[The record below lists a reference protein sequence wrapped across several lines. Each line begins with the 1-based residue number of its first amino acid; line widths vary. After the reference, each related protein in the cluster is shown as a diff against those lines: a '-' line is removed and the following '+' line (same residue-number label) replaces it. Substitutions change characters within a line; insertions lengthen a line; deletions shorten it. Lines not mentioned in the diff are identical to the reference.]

1 MLSVCVRGSS
11 LVHRGVKHPKV
22 SELSGITRN
31 FSLRSNN
38 GEPRQKLVI
47 VGSGWGGFE
56 VLRRIDRKRWDV
68 TIISPSTYFNFTPL
82 LASCAVGTL
91 EYRCAI
97 ESVRRFT
104 PQAKAYQAWC
114 DHIDFKNK
122 TLTCMPATPPLSFE
136 NASAPPLD
144 DTTTGFPG
152 TGTTFQ
158 LKYDKLVIAVGAYSQ
173 TFGIPGVKEHAYFL
187 KDVKDARAIRTRLL
201 ECLEQASQ
209 PFLTDEQRKSLLHF
223 CVVGGGP
230 TGVEFSAELRDLI
243 TTDIRKHYPELEPLT
258 RITLYDVAPGILGMF
273 DRNLMQYAE
282 NTFKREGI
290 EMKTS
295 HHVERVE
302 EGKLFVKEQG
312 EVPFGLLVWSTGL
325 APNPLLLS
333 IGSVQKHERSGSLLT
348 DNNCNILLKDGGEG
362 STDPDVFAIGDAA
375 IIKGYSLP
383 ATAQVANQKAK
394 YVAKKLNQVVRH
406 KQQTAPF
413 EFNNMGSLAYIGNW
427 KALYDRSKAQSGP
440 KTVKTGTLAWLLWRS
455 AYFTMTLSVRN
466 KVLIPTYWF
475 LNWLLGRDLSRF

>member
-1 MLSVCVRGSS
+1 MLRSSIAVRGVNTVNA
-11 LVHRGVKHPKV
+11 LK
-22 SELSGITRN
+22 LSIGTRS
-31 FSLRSNN
+31 FSLRSSN
-38 GEPRQKLVI
+38 GEPKQKLVI
-47 VGSGWGGFE
+47 LGSGWGGYE
-56 VLRRIDRKRWDV
+56 VLRGVDRNRWDV
-68 TIISPSTYFNFTPL
+68 TIISPNTYFNFTPL

-91 EYRCAI
+91 EFRCAI
-97 ESVRRFT
+97 ESVRRYT
-104 PQAKAYQAWC
+104 PQARAYQAWC
-114 DHIDFKNK
+114 DRIDFKNK
-122 TLTCMPATPPLSFE
+122 TLTCMPATPPMPSE
-136 NASAPPLD
+136 KAPAPLVD
-144 DTTTGFPG
+144 NTTTAFPG

-158 LKYDKLVIAVGAYSQ
+158 VKYDKLVIAVGAYSQ

-201 ECLEQASQ
+201 ECIEQASQ
-209 PFLTDEQRKSLLHF
+209 PFLTDEQRRRLLHF

-230 TGVEFSAELRDLI
+230 TGVEFSAELHDLLA
-243 TTDIRKHYPELEPLT
+243 TDIKKHYPDLEPLAK
-258 RITLYDVAPGILGMF
+258 ISLYDVAPNILGMF

-282 NTFKREGI
+282 NTFRRDGI
-290 EMKTS
+290 EMRTS

-302 EGKLFVKEQG
+302 KGKLFVKEQG
-312 EVPFGLLVWSTGL
+312 EVPFGMLVWSTGL

-333 IGSVQKHERSGSLLT
+333 IDSVQKHERSGSLLT
-348 DNNCNILLKDGGEG
+348 DNNCNVLLKEGEG
-362 STDPDVFAIGDAA
+362 GPTDPDVFAIGDAA

-394 YVAKKLNQVVRH
+394 YIAKKLNKIVRN
-406 KQQTAPF
+406 KDQTEPF

-440 KTVKTGTLAWLLWRS
+440 KTMKTGTLAWLLWRS

>member
-1 MLSVCVRGSS
+1 MKAGKLSVTPG
-11 LVHRGVKHPKV
+11 
-22 SELSGITRN
+22 TRN
-31 FSLRSNN
+31 FSLLPGNN
-38 GEPRQKLVI
+38 GAPKQKLVI
-47 VGSGWGGFE
+47 LGSGWGGYE
-56 VLRRIDRKRWDV
+56 VLRGVDRKRWDV

-104 PQAKAYQAWC
+104 PEAKAYQAWC
-114 DHIDFKNK
+114 DHIDFQNK

-136 NASAPPLD
+136 KAPAPPLD
-144 DTTTGFPG
+144 ATTTAFPG
-152 TGTTFQ
+152 TGTTFEV
-158 LKYDKLVIAVGAYSQ
+158 KYDKLVIAVGAYSQ

-209 PFLTDEQRKSLLHF
+209 PFLTDEQRRKLLHF

-230 TGVEFSAELRDLI
+230 TGVEFSAELHDLL
-243 TTDIRKHYPELEPLT
+243 TTDIRKHYPDLEPLCS
-258 RITLYDVAPGILGMF
+258 ITLYDVAPGILGMF

-290 EMKTS
+290 EMRTS
-295 HHVERVE
+295 HHVEKVE
-302 EGKLFVKEQG
+302 KNKLFVKEQG

-333 IGSVQKHERSGSLLT
+333 IDSVQKHDRSGSLLT
-348 DNNCNILLKDGGEG
+348 DNNCNVLLKKDGGKGTEDA
-362 STDPDVFAIGDAA
+362 TDPDVYAIGDAA

-394 YVAKKLNQVVRH
+394 YIAKKLNRLVRN
-406 KQQTAPF
+406 KDGTEPF

-427 KALYDRSKAQSGP
+427 KALYDRSKAQTGP

-455 AYFTMTLSVRN
+455 AYFTKTLSVRN
-466 KVLIPTYWF
+466 KVLVPTYWF